1 MIQAIDP
8 KATIRYVPKCERDLP
23 VETQTVFL
31 LRPLTARDAAR
42 MQDDIAEVMT
52 GKKSENSTMKI
63 NSGSNVLRALELGLA
78 GWENFKTNDGKDVE
92 WRENNGKPRPEM
104 FDCLPADIR
113 RELAEVIIEGRDLTE
128 SSAKN

>member
-8 KATIRYVPKCERDLP
+8 KATIRYIPKCDRDQP
-23 VETQTVFL
+23 VENQTVFL

-78 GWENFKTNDGKDVE
+78 GWENFKTADGHDVE
-92 WRENNGKPRPEM
+92 WRENAGKPRPEM
-104 FDCLPADIR
+104 LDCLPADIR
-113 RELAEVIIEGRDLTE
+113 RELAEVIIEGRELPE
-128 SSAKN
+128 ASAKN